1 MAKTVTRLNVTP
13 VKSTALHHPEQIRL
27 EPYGAADN
35 RDFYFVDEDG
45 RLFAGSKLG
54 PLVQIRADHDPG
66 RNVLSM
72 CFPDGTLVEGSAL
85 ADGEALETDF
95 YGRPVKAREV
105 EGPWSEALSR
115 YAGRDIRLLRV
126 DRTGDGN
133 DVGTITL
140 VSTASVEELARRGEA
155 GGPLDPARFR
165 MTLEIDGCTP
175 HEEDGWDG
183 RRVRVGEAIIRVGEP
198 VPRCVVT
205 TQDPN
210 TGLRDFPTLSVIKR
224 YRGVTPDREL
234 IFGVYADVVQ
244 PGLVRVADPVELLGF
259 AAR

>member
-1 MAKTVTRLNVTP
+1 MAMTLTRLNVTP

-27 EPYGAADN
+27 ERYGALDN
-35 RDFYFVDEDG
+35 RDFYFVDGYG

-54 PLVQIRADHDPG
+54 PLVQIHAEHDPE

-72 CFPDGTLVEGSAL
+72 RFPDGTVVEDSAV
-85 ADGEALETDF
+85 ADGDALETDF

-105 EGPWSEALSR
+105 EGPWREALSR

-140 VSTASVEELARRGEA
+140 VSTASVEELARQGGTGE
-155 GGPLDPARFR
+155 GLDPARFR
-165 MTLEIDGCTP
+165 MTLEIDGCAP
-175 HEEDGWDG
+175 HEEDGWSG
-183 RRVRVGEAIIRVGEP
+183 REVRIGGATIRVGEP

-224 YRGVTPDREL
+224 YRGVTPDQEL
-234 IFGVYADVVQ
+234 IFGVYADVVE
-244 PGLVRVADPVELLGF
+244 PGLVRVGDSVEPLG
-259 AAR
+259 

>member
-1 MAKTVTRLNVTP
+1 MAKTVSALNVTP
-13 VKSTALHHPEQIRL
+13 VKSTALHHPDQIML
-27 EPYGAADN
+27 EPYGAVDN

-54 PLVQIRADHDPG
+54 PLVQIRAHHNAERD
-66 RNVLSM
+66 VLSLR
-72 CFPDGTLVEGSAL
+72 FPDGALVEGPAV
-85 ADGEALETDF
+85 ADGEALETNF
-95 YGRPVKAREV
+95 YGRPVRSREV
-105 EGPWSEALSR
+105 EGPWREALSR

-133 DVGTITL
+133 DMGTVTL

-155 GGPLDPARFR
+155 VERLDPGRFR
-165 MTLEIDGCTP
+165 MTLEVDGCAP
-175 HEEDGWDG
+175 HEEDGWIG
-183 RRVRVGEAIIRVGEP
+183 LHVRVGEAIIRVGEP

-205 TQDPN
+205 TQDPS

-224 YRGVTPDREL
+224 YRGVTADQDL

-244 PGLVRVADPVELLGF
+244 RGLVRVGDPVDPF
-259 AAR
+259 S

>member
-27 EPYGAADN
+27 EPYGALDN

-54 PLVQIRADHDPG
+54 PLVQIHADHDLE
-66 RNVLSM
+66 RNILSM
-72 CFPDGTLVEGSAL
+72 RFPDGTLVEGSAL
-85 ADGEALETDF
+85 ADGEVLETDF

-126 DRTGDGN
+126 ERTGDGN
-133 DVGTITL
+133 DAGTITL
-140 VSTASVEELARRGEA
+140 VSTASVEELARQGEA
-155 GGPLDPARFR
+155 GAPLDPARFR
-165 MTLEIDGCTP
+165 MTLEIDGCAP
-175 HEEDGWDG
+175 HEEDGWNG
-183 RRVRVGEAIIRVGEP
+183 RRVRIGEATIRVGEP

-210 TGLRDFPTLSVIKR
+210 TGLRDFPTLSVIR
-224 YRGVTPDREL
+224 QYRGVTPDQEL

-244 PGLVRVADPVELLGF
+244 PGLVRVGDPVEPL
-259 AAR
+259 A